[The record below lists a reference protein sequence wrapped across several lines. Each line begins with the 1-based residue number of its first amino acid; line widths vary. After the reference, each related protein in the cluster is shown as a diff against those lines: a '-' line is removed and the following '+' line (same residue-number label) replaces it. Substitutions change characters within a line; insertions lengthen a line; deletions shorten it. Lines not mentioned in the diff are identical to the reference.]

1 MTQNDFIKNIPLII
15 MISVVSIIIILS
27 IAIIG
32 TFGTIK
38 SKSKKL
44 PFLKDSKKLFSRSY
58 SSISAIF
65 SLELI
70 CILAF
75 FIILYYL
82 WGSQKLFAVFL
93 LYILCNFLYLIN
105 CVIIPIYFKE
115 FKFIVESAKAMNN
128 TDLKELLSI
137 SKKFKG
143 IMWSCYI
150 FLIIFFLFDF
160 ILLNLYHRLCFDSE
174 KLCICII
181 YLFNDI
187 FCSGKKKDYK
197 KELVRKSN
205 ILNNEVNL
213 LTEEIKKLMYDK
225 KEIKNKINH
234 KFIK

>member
-75 FIILYYL
+75 FIILYYF
-82 WGSQKLFAVFL
+82 WGCQNLFAVFFI
-93 LYILCNFLYLIN
+93 YILCNFLYLIN
-105 CVIIPIYFKE
+105 CVIIPYI
-115 FKFIVESAKAMNN
+115 
-128 TDLKELLSI
+128 LKNLNL
-137 SKKFKG
+137 
-143 IMWSCYI
+143 
-150 FLIIFFLFDF
+150 
-160 ILLNLYHRLCFDSE
+160 LLNQQ
-174 KLCICII
+174 KQ
-181 YLFNDI
+181 
-187 FCSGKKKDYK
+187 
-197 KELVRKSN
+197 
-205 ILNNEVNL
+205 
-213 LTEEIKKLMYDK
+213 
-225 KEIKNKINH
+225 
-234 KFIK
+234 